1 MPQRRSRSEVYA
13 AALDEYPARR
23 APDGVTAAMD
33 RVRDG
38 IGGSGDAFLTAA
50 GARALANTEW

>member
-1 MPQRRSRSEVYA
+1 MYA

-23 APDGVTAAMD
+23 APDGVTAAMN
-33 RVRDG
+33 RDG